1 MAITRK
7 DIIYFILT
15 DRFYGVENS
24 SPEVKQKLDKKNPFF
39 LSWR

>member
-15 DRFYGVENS
+15 DRFYGIENQQPNHS
-24 SPEVKQKLDKKNPFF
+24 L
-39 LSWR
+39 W